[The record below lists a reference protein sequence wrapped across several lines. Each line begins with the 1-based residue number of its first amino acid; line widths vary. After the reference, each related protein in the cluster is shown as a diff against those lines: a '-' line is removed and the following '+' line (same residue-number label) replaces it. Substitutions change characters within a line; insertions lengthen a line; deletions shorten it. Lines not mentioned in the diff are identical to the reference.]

1 MHRRLVPLLLIA
13 SLLLL
18 VLPVAAQAI
27 GYDSAVDKLVKS
39 GYPKKVTKKITSM
52 GTSKTLGFRWAGSP
66 SDNQAARYIA
76 REMKRM
82 GLRGVRLEKVPLDV
96 WDYRSASVSVSSP
109 GLNATFV
116 ASGFAGARGTG
127 GMPVTREIVYVGT
140 GTLGEFQAAGDVTGK
155 IVLVDLDGYNWWINF
170 PQMLAG
176 RLGAAAVVSTHAPDD
191 LPLIGEF
198 FSGDEALGSF
208 DAETDL
214 NAPPLVYIARGDG
227 AKLRA
232 ACEAGAVT
240 ATVKADIRYRLEED
254 GGYGYNVVGKIPG
267 TVNPRQMV
275 LVTAHHD
282 AHFRG
287 ALDDT
292 SAIATALT
300 MAKAMKMSR
309 TKPVKTVQF
318 MFTTAE
324 EFGTT
329 NSWYDWLIGATHA
342 ITKAH
347 PSWAGRIAAQINLE
361 WQGAKNAPLQVRA
374 NADIAPYAQSVL
386 DANPALLPY
395 GVDND
400 GLVRRNVWT
409 WNDQWP
415 FTASGVPSI
424 YFVTKDETY
433 RGAWYHSQ
441 YDTMALIDWSYVGKN
456 AKLYRRVQQGLDK
469 GIVPY
474 DFTARADQFADWTA
488 GDQEALVA
496 AGVDE
501 DQVDWMYEQFDRFAA
516 AGQAFKDKKEHI
528 WPAQTGLVNA
538 RLMEAERIIN
548 SNLTALDQWEGT
560 TYPHVQLLDDVAELN
575 ATIADLEADPVDPDQ
590 AQADLYDVGPFWYGD
605 MFGQQVYER
614 QLQRQRPTYY
624 RINWAGL
631 GHLERYPNIYTA
643 YQQIGEGDYAT
654 AHDSLVVMRDR
665 LLADL
670 ANAVA
675 DEGETFAAAAAV
687 IEEVTP

>member
-1 MHRRLVPLLLIA
+1 MHRRL
-13 SLLLL
+13 LLLL
-18 VLPVAAQAI
+18 VVALATAVLLPTAAQAI
-27 GYDSAVDKLVKS
+27 SYDKAVDKLVKS
-39 GYPKKVTKKITSM
+39 GYPKKITKKITGM

-66 SDNQAARYIA
+66 SDNASARYIA
-76 REMKRM
+76 AEMRRM

-96 WDYRSASVSVSSP
+96 WDYRSASVSVSAP
-109 GLNATFV
+109 GLNETFV

-127 GMPVTREIVYVGT
+127 AMPVASDIVYVGT
-140 GTLGEFQAAGDVTGK
+140 GTLAEFDAAGDVSGK
-155 IVLVDLDGYNWWINF
+155 IVLVDLDGYSYWICF

-176 RLGAAAVVSTHAPDD
+176 LRGAVAVVSTHAPDD
-191 LPLIGEF
+191 FPITAEF
-198 FSGDEALGSF
+198 FTGENALGSF
-208 DAETDL
+208 DAETDYD
-214 NAPPLVYIARGDG
+214 APPLVYIARGDG

-232 ACEAGAVT
+232 ACQAGDVS
-240 ATVKADIRYRLEED
+240 ATVKADIRIRLEED

-287 ALDDT
+287 AEDDT
-292 SAIATALT
+292 SAVATALT

-309 TKPVKTVQF
+309 TRPAKTFQI
-318 MFTTAE
+318 MITTGE

-347 PSWAGRIAAQINLE
+347 PGWAGRVAAQINLE

-374 NADIAPYAQSVL
+374 NAEMAPYVQGLL
-386 DANPALLPY
+386 DDNAALLPY
-395 GVDND
+395 GVDNG

-415 FTASGVPSI
+415 FTAAGVPSV

-441 YDTMALIDWSYVGKN
+441 YDTMALIDWSYIGKN
-456 AKLYRRVQQGLDK
+456 AKLYRRVHKGLDK

-488 GDQEALVA
+488 DDPAALVA
-496 AGVDE
+496 AGIDE
-501 DQVDWMYEQFDRFAA
+501 DRVDWLYAQFDRFAA
-516 AGQAFKDKKEHI
+516 AGQAFKDLK
-528 WPAQTGLVNA
+528 AQIGSGQHGLVNA

-548 SNLTALDQWEGT
+548 SSLTALDQWEGT
-560 TYPHVQLLDDVAELN
+560 TYPHIQLLDDVAELN
-575 ATIADLEADPVDPDQ
+575 ATIADLEAEPVDPDQ

-605 MFGQQVYER
+605 SFGREVYER
-614 QLQRQRPTYY
+614 QLQR
-624 RINWAGL
+624 
-631 GHLERYPNIYTA
+631 
-643 YQQIGEGDYAT
+643 
-654 AHDSLVVMRDR
+654 
-665 LLADL
+665 
-670 ANAVA
+670 
-675 DEGETFAAAAAV
+675 
-687 IEEVTP
+687 